1 MHIVILTGGEYE
13 ESFLQSFFLK
23 ETVDYVIAVDG
34 GLDYSRRLGITV
46 DEAVGDFDTVS
57 LETLKAYEKENGKF
71 EKFSPYKDY
80 SDTHLA
86 ILKAIEKKP
95 SSITILCGLGGR
107 MDHAL
112 ATIFNLVLPLK
123 EHIPCSIQNERNKIT
138 MTDHKLICKKSK
150 QHGKY
155 VSLLPFS
162 PKVEGI
168 TLKGFLYPL
177 EKATICQ
184 GESIGISN
192 ELIEDEGEIT
202 LEKGIL
208 IVVEAKD

>member
-1 MHIVILTGGEYE
+1 
-13 ESFLQSFFLK
+13 
-23 ETVDYVIAVDG
+23 
-34 GLDYSRRLGITV
+34 
-46 DEAVGDFDTVS
+46 
-57 LETLKAYEKENGKF
+57 
-71 EKFSPYKDY
+71 
-80 SDTHLA
+80 
-86 ILKAIEKKP
+86 
-95 SSITILCGLGGR
+95 